1 MFSYI
6 NWVRVSCSNF
16 AYKYQHRSI
25 IILWKILIFFIR
37 KWLPLAWRNTDNIGN
52 GDEKICCLHVKIEV
66 VDFFCQVVII
76 IVLFY
81 CDEYGFEIKA
91 LLVLTKVVVVVE
103 VLSGDNSAVK
113 RRVFSVLL
121 TVGNWYFPPNPIDK
135 MKICV
140 VKQ

>member
-1 MFSYI
+1 M
-6 NWVRVSCSNF
+6 
-16 AYKYQHRSI
+16 
-25 IILWKILIFFIR
+25 
-37 KWLPLAWRNTDNIGN
+37 
-52 GDEKICCLHVKIEV
+52 
-66 VDFFCQVVII
+66 DFFCQVVII

-135 MKICV
+135 MKFCV
-140 VKQ
+140 GKQLYRL